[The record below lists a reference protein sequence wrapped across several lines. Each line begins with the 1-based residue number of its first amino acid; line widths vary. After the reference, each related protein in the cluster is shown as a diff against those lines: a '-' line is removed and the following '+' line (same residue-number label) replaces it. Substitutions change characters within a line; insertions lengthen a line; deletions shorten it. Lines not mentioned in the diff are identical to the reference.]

1 MSQEVVRTKIDRTQT
16 RWGKGRPYEI
26 FYVVIILIMRHVKL
40 DEKLKG
46 FSHEKMAEKAAE

>member
-1 MSQEVVRTKIDRTQT
+1 MAK
-16 RWGKGRPYEI
+16 EI
-26 FYVVIILIMRHVKL
+26 YHALLDPDYQDVYVVIILIMRHVKL